1 MPMLLQ
7 TPFLTLTDNNFQ
19 AEVDQAQVPVLVD
32 CWATWCMPQYSIN
45 PIFDNL
51 ALEFAEQ
58 ILIGRLN
65 IAVSEQIAAKYDI
78 RAVPTLLIFSHGKV
92 VCRRIGVASQH
103 EISQQL
109 NILLLDARLN
119 RSGMSRSL
127 ISCS

>member
-1 MPMLLQ
+1 MLLQ

-19 AEVDQAQVPVLVD
+19 TEVEQAQIPVLID
-32 CWATWCMPQYSIN
+32 CWATWCMPRHSIN
-45 PIFDNL
+45 PILDDL

-109 NILLLDARLN
+109 NTLLLDARLN
-119 RSGMSRSL
+119 KSGMSRSL

>member
-1 MPMLLQ
+1 MFLQ
-7 TPFLTLTDNNFQ
+7 TPLLTLTDNNFQ
-19 AEVDQAQVPVLVD
+19 VEVEQAQVPVLID

-51 ALEFAEQ
+51 ALEFVGR

-65 IAVSEQIAAKYDI
+65 IAVSEQIASKYDI

-119 RSGMSRSL
+119 RSSTSRSL